1 MPEQRPIFR
10 PEIRLA
16 PPRDVSSGFTSTN
29 TSGLDGVQIAALN
42 VALARLIDAG
52 LTEHQG
58 KLALDAAVRIWLAP
72 EDAADAELE
81 RLLAWR

>member
-1 MPEQRPIFR
+1 MPEQQMPFQPPIH
-10 PEIRLA
+10 LA
-16 PPRDVSSGFTSTN
+16 PPRDAPSGFTLAN
-29 TSGLDGVQIAALN
+29 TLGLDGTQLAALN

-52 LTEHQG
+52 LTEYQG